1 MAVGWWELV
10 KKKMGPGP
18 GNHRS
23 APSCKFGMYCKVVDR
38 MVDKSGI
45 SRYVAMASHIYIVN
59 YIGLSLLYTLLIT
72 LAYHISKVWQ
82 CVRSPNFDRYT
93 DIEISNQQ
101 RDNERQRGSIHT
113 LIHRS
118 QLCFLVVP
126 ERLIP
131 NIHGI
136 WMGYWWDIMFVHIS
150 LMKSCCSFTTIP
162 HHAQIMP
169 KYMKKYQKFETIFG
183 MVV

>member
-82 CVRSPNFDRYT
+82 CVRSQIST
-93 DIEISNQQ
+93 DIPILKYPTNKGTTS
-101 RDNERQRGSIHT
+101 DNE
-113 LIHRS
+113 
-118 QLCFLVVP
+118 VP
-126 ERLIP
+126 FIL
-131 NIHGI
+131 
-136 WMGYWWDIMFVHIS
+136 
-150 LMKSCCSFTTIP
+150 
-162 HHAQIMP
+162 
-169 KYMKKYQKFETIFG
+169 
-183 MVV
+183 